1 MNAPQEHTAAA
12 PKPAEPVKK
21 SGPPVPLLVIGALL
35 LVGGIG
41 VGGRMW
47 WRSQHLVETDNAF
60 IAGRLH
66 PVATR
71 VAGVVTEMRMQDN
84 ALVKAGDVL
93 LRLDPADAAV
103 QVERLKAQIAQ
114 ADAAIATS
122 AAQIA
127 QAKAQAAATASQV
140 AQAEAVL
147 ARTELD
153 AKRSQALFGAE
164 LRATSK
170 QELDAALAAR
180 DVARAD
186 LAAKKASA
194 AAAKEAVV
202 AAESSRLSAQAQK
215 TATQA
220 QLKDAQ
226 NQLGYVEV
234 RASSDGRIGKRTVE
248 VGQRVQAGQQ
258 LAAIVEPETWIVANF
273 KETQLARMKPGQN
286 VHVKVDAFPGVNLL
300 AKVDSFS
307 PASGA
312 SFALLPPDNA
322 TGNFTKIV
330 QRVPVKLVFE
340 PESLKALGEAASR
353 IVPGLS
359 VQVEV
364 ELSE

>member
-180 DVARAD
+180 DVARA
-186 LAAKKASA
+186 

-273 KETQLARMKPGQN
+273 KETQLARMKPGQK
-286 VHVKVDAFPGVNLL
+286 VHVKVDAFPGTDLL